1 MIVVMV
7 VVDGCTIVVLFSVS
21 QRLFRVM
28 GENNFIKNASPNQD
42 LIFNEKQL

>member
-28 GENNFIKNASPNQD
+28 GEMRNVLFI
-42 LIFNEKQL
+42 FVVRMMTF